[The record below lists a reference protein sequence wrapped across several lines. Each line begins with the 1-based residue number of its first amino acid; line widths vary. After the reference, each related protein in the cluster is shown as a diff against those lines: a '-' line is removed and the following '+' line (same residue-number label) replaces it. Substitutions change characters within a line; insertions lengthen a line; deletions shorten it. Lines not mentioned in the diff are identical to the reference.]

1 MDKFTRNYLIVLL
14 FPELKGVPVGAPE
27 MFAAQ
32 QRMAEI
38 QSKAGSSVMGFDA
51 VSSVKWQ
58 LDDGWLRSNGVNPEL
73 L

>member
-14 FPELKGVPVGAPE
+14 FPELTGVPVGAPE

-38 QSKAGSSVMGFDA
+38 QSKAGSIVMGFDA

-58 LDDGWLRSNGVNPEL
+58 LDEGWLRSNGVNPEL